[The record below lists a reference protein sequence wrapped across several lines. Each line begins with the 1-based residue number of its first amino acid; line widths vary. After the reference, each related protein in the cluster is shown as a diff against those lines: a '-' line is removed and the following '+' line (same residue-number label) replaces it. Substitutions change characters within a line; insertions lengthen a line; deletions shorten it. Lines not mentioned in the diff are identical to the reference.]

1 VDEIGDRVWKRLE
14 AEMDKHDLSLRS
26 LFGDGWSAPALNKKE
41 HLVLNAISD
50 SQSAGAGA
58 LRTLDRVHEMSGL
71 GTVAIALT
79 LRRLKKRGL
88 VTSDMKTTEDGD
100 RALARA
106 RAEGKYSAMEDT
118 LERGSTETVR

>member
-1 VDEIGDRVWKRLE
+1 VEEIGDRVWKRLE

-26 LFGDGWSAPALNKKE
+26 LFGDGWSAPPLNRKE
-41 HLVLNAISD
+41 HLVLNAILHSKRE
-50 SQSAGAGA
+50 GG
-58 LRTLDRVHEMSGL
+58 LGTLDRVHEMSGL

-79 LRRLKKRGL
+79 LRRLTKRGL
-88 VTSDMKTTEDGD
+88 VTSDMKITEHGE

-106 RAEGKYSAMEDT
+106 RAEGKSLATEDT